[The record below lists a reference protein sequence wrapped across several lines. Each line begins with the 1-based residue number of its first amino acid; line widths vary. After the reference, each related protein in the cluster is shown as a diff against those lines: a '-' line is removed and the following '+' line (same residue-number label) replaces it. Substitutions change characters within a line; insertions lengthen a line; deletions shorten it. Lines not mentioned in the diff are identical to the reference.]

1 MVSGDEKCRLW
12 VDENINKKRGGGYR
26 LLKVKKSHREKKN

>member
-12 VDENINKKRGGGYR
+12 VDENLNKKGGYR
-26 LLKVKKSHREKKN
+26 LLKVKRSHREKKN